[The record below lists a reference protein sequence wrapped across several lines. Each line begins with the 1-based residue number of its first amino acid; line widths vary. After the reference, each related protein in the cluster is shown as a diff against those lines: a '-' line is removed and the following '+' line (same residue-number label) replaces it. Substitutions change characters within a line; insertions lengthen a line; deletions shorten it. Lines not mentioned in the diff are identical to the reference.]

1 MDDLVD
7 SYYQTTLD
15 LKELSKQS
23 RDLRKTLKE
32 IEAEIVSRMKDASI
46 EQYES
51 ANGGTIF
58 LKTQIDKKA
67 S

>member
-1 MDDLVD
+1 MDELVD
-7 SYYQTTLD
+7 SYYQTSLD

-23 RDLRKTLKE
+23 RELRKSLKD
-32 IEAEIVSRMKDASI
+32 IEEEIVNRMKDASI

-51 ANGGTIF
+51 ANGGTIY